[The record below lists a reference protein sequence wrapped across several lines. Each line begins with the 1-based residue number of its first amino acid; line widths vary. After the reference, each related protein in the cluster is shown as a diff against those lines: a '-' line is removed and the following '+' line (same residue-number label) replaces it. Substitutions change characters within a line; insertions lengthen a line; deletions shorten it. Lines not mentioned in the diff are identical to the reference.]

1 MKIKYFN
8 LIFWIGSL
16 FYCFMIISYYKT
28 TQDFLLDNILSL
40 DFKSYLF
47 YKSSNNLEWTFFND
61 NDHYDYLN
69 NIKGFFENT
78 IDPNS
83 IFNNLL
89 RNDITISYFIY
100 LLSPS
105 FENRLVVILIFNFTT
120 LLILYYLNYKLL
132 KLFNIKKN
140 LLSAVLP
147 ILIFSYYVPQI
158 NKELFT
164 ILFLFTSIF
173 FLKKPSLKIFLVLI
187 FISLFRIQFA
197 LALAPMLFF
206 IFCRNLKMFYII
218 LFTFIYFTI
227 CVYLLS
233 STGLVSYNNLYFAIL
248 FDLEKDFF
256 NTILFYFF
264 NILKVIF
271 TFFNFQ
277 LIYDRIS
284 DKIFVNILYL
294 IIFFHVVLIIFV
306 NFKYLI
312 TKSLYLNSD
321 KRILL
326 FIIFFFFCIVSA
338 SGVTSQRYVFNIY
351 PLLLL
356 FFNNNKK
363 LLLNK

>member
-47 YKSSNNLEWTFFND
+47 FKYSNNLEWTFFND

-69 NIKGFFENT
+69 NIEGFFENI

-83 IFNNLL
+83 ILNNLL
-89 RNDITISYFIY
+89 RNDITISYIIY

-132 KLFNIKKN
+132 TLFNIKKN
-140 LLSAVLP
+140 FLSVVLP

-227 CVYLLS
+227 CLYFLS
-233 STGLVSYNNLYFAIL
+233 SNGLVSYNNLYFAIL
-248 FDLEKDFF
+248 FDPEKDYF
-256 NTILFYFF
+256 NIILFYFF

-277 LIYDRIS
+277 LIYEKIS
-284 DKIFVNILYL
+284 DKIFANILYL
-294 IIFFHVVLIIFV
+294 IIFFHVLLIIFV

-312 TKSLYLNSD
+312 KKSLYLNSD

-326 FIIFFFFCIVSA
+326 YIIFLFFCIVSI

-356 FFNNNKK
+356 YFNNSKNYY
-363 LLLNK
+363 